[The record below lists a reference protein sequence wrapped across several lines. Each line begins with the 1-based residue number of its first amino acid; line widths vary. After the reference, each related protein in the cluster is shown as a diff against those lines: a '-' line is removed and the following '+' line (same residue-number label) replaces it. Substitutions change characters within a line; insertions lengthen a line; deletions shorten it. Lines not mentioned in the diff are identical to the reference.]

1 MDSTH
6 PRISARQT
14 DALLAA
20 GLTVVLLLELSLG
33 SNITGPFWANY
44 VLGVV
49 VTVAVA
55 WRRPWP
61 VWALAVQLIAAL
73 VSTAAGGDLT
83 ENPFAPFLAVI
94 VVMYGVGSYAPVG
107 WSRFGLA
114 IGVIG
119 MFLINLVGDT
129 NNDDVGAYV
138 GTLLLAIV
146 LPWAAGR
153 AAKEWAQRAL
163 ELERVNAALKAE
175 QEQRSLLAVADERS
189 RIARELHDVV
199 AHSISVM
206 VVQAE
211 GAKRMMDHDPRR
223 AKSALEQIEGTGR
236 AALVEMRR
244 LLGVLRKDGE
254 RPVRTPQPGTQTLD
268 VLVNRAQEA
277 GLDVRVAIEGA
288 RKTLPAGVDV
298 SVFRIIQEAL
308 TNSLKH
314 AGPTRADVL
323 LNYAEDAVEVEIVD
337 RGLANGHMPP
347 VAEPDNPQHG
357 LLGMKERVSLYGGE
371 IVTGPC
377 EDGRDGYRVWARIPL
392 TSQ

>member
-1 MDSTH
+1 MA
-6 PRISARQT
+6 I
-14 DALLAA
+14 ALS
-20 GLTVVLLLELSLG
+20 VVLVLELSLG

-44 VLGVV
+44 VCGL
-49 VTVAVA
+49 VTTAAVA

-61 VWALAVQLIAAL
+61 VWALAVQLSAVL
-73 VSTAAGGDLT
+73 LSTAFGGDLA
-83 ENPFAPFLAVI
+83 ENPFSPFLAVI
-94 VVMYGVGSYAPVG
+94 VVMYAVGSYAPREWSLFGVG
-107 WSRFGLA
+107 
-114 IGVIG
+114 IGVVG
-119 MFLINLVGDT
+119 MILITVVGDQGH
-129 NNDDVGAYV
+129 DAGSYV
-138 GTLLLAIV
+138 GTILLAIL

-153 AAKEWAQRAL
+153 AVKEWAQRAL
-163 ELERVNAALKAE
+163 ELERVNAALRAE

-206 VVQAE
+206 VIQSE
-211 GAKRMMDHDPRR
+211 GAKRMMDRDPRR
-223 AKSALEQIEGTGR
+223 AKAALEQIEGTGR

-244 LLGVLRKDGE
+244 LLGVLRKE
-254 RPVRTPQPGTQTLD
+254 REAVVRTPQPGTGTLD
-268 VLVNRAQEA
+268 MLVDRAQEA
-277 GLDVRVAIEGA
+277 GLDVRVAIDGQ
-288 RKTLPAGVDV
+288 RKTLPAGIDV

-323 LNYAEDAVEVEIVD
+323 LTYHPDSVEVEIVD
-337 RGLANGHMPP
+337 AGIVNGYEPP
-347 VAEPDNPQHG
+347 EPDPENPQHG

-392 TSQ
+392 TT

>member
-1 MDSTH
+1 MDSAH
-6 PRISARQT
+6 PRITGRQG
-14 DALLAA
+14 DALLAVA
-20 GLTVVLLLELSLG
+20 LTVALVLELSLG

-49 VTVAVA
+49 CTMAVA

-61 VWALAVQLIAAL
+61 VWALAAQLIAVL
-73 VSTAAGGDLT
+73 VSTAAGGDLS
-83 ENPFAPFLAVI
+83 ENPIAPFLAVI

-129 NNDDVGAYV
+129 NNGDVGAYV
-138 GTLLLAIV
+138 GTLLLAIL

-211 GAKRMMDHDPRR
+211 
-223 AKSALEQIEGTGR
+223 
-236 AALVEMRR
+236 
-244 LLGVLRKDGE
+244 
-254 RPVRTPQPGTQTLD
+254 
-268 VLVNRAQEA
+268 
-277 GLDVRVAIEGA
+277 
-288 RKTLPAGVDV
+288 
-298 SVFRIIQEAL
+298 
-308 TNSLKH
+308 
-314 AGPTRADVL
+314 
-323 LNYAEDAVEVEIVD
+323 
-337 RGLANGHMPP
+337 
-347 VAEPDNPQHG
+347 
-357 LLGMKERVSLYGGE
+357 
-371 IVTGPC
+371 
-377 EDGRDGYRVWARIPL
+377 
-392 TSQ
+392 